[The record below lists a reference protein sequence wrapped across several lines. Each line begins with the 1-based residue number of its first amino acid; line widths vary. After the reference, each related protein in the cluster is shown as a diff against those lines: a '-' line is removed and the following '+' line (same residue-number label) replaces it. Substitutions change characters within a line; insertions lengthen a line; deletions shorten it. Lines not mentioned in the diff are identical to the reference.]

1 MLAQTTNST
10 DFHSFVTQIRASLPR
25 SQAAAPIH
33 IILDNHRAHHTL
45 VVREY
50 CKHHNIELTFQPS
63 YSPEFNSIET
73 LWSIIK
79 RRFKQQLVAEVDVH
93 ITQPRFKQLLQAVLN
108 TVTVEEVRSAASF
121 NRKHLF
127 RTLIEIQRT
136 NLNAANLQQINELEV
151 VPEVSDESFEQSAA
165 PIDRSVNSYTLEVEN
180 VLNSP
185 RARR

>member
-1 MLAQTTNST
+1 MVYVDEASFNCWMYSKRTWTTYEQPVKLVLNKTRNTGIIVIGAVCKIFTKPLFMLAQTTNST
-10 DFHSFVTQIRASLPR
+10 DFHSFITQIRASLPR
-25 SQAAAPIH
+25 SQATAPIH

-50 CKHHNIELTFQPS
+50 CKHHKLELTFQPS

-108 TVTVEEVRSAASF
+108 TVTIEEVRNAASF
-121 NRKHLF
+121 IRKHLF
-127 RTLIEIQRT
+127 
-136 NLNAANLQQINELEV
+136 
-151 VPEVSDESFEQSAA
+151 
-165 PIDRSVNSYTLEVEN
+165 
-180 VLNSP
+180 
-185 RARR
+185 